1 MKHGLIAY
9 GGGGGTVFDPMF
21 VGIGIGLGISFVIV
35 LAGMVIMTAAYIIY
49 SFGACV
55 YGRLR

>member
-1 MKHGLIAY
+1 
-9 GGGGGTVFDPMF
+9 VFDPMF